1 MSNLH
6 HDNNYTVAELTKK
19 VASKLTD
26 LGLRLTTAES
36 CTGGKLSVALCAE
49 ENTAEFYDVGL
60 VVFSDGAKE
69 RILGVRPETLER
81 YTAVSEQTVTEMARP
96 GILEI
101 AQAVSVLPS
110 AVMPGQKGATM
121 ARPAGT
127 VCFAWNLRGHT
138 ETRTVL
144 FSGDCQDVVEKA
156 VQYSLS
162 ELVTRLSGWDN
173 E

>member
-6 HDNNYTVAELTKK
+6 HDNTYTVAELTKK

-81 YTAVSEQTVTEMARP
+81 YTAVSEQTVTEMAAR
-96 GILEI
+96 ILEI
-101 AQAVSVLPS
+101 AQADVSIAISGYAGPEGGDDGT
-110 AVMPGQKGATM
+110 A
-121 ARPAGT
+121 AGT

>member
-6 HDNNYTVAELTKK
+6 HDNNYTVADLTKK

-81 YTAVSEQTVTEMARP
+81 YTAVSEQTVTEMAAR
-96 GILEI
+96 ILEI
-101 AQAVSVLPS
+101 AQADVSIAISGYAGPEGGDDGT
-110 AVMPGQKGATM
+110 A
-121 ARPAGT
+121 AGT

>member
-81 YTAVSEQTVTEMARP
+81 YTAVSEQTVTEMAAR
-96 GILEI
+96 ILEI
-101 AQAVSVLPS
+101 AQADVSIAISGYAGPEGGDDGT
-110 AVMPGQKGATM
+110 A
-121 ARPAGT
+121 AGT

-144 FSGDCQDVVEKA
+144 FSGDCQVVVEKA

-162 ELVTRLSGWDN
+162 ELVTRLSDWDN

>member
-81 YTAVSEQTVTEMARP
+81 YTAVSEQTVAEMAAR
-96 GILEI
+96 ILEI
-101 AQAVSVLPS
+101 AQADVSIAISGYAGPEGGDDGT
-110 AVMPGQKGATM
+110 A
-121 ARPAGT
+121 AGT

>member
-36 CTGGKLSVALCAE
+36 CTCGKLSVALCAE

-81 YTAVSEQTVTEMARP
+81 YTAVSEQTVTEMAAR
-96 GILEI
+96 ILEI
-101 AQAVSVLPS
+101 AQADVSIAISGYAGPEGGDDGT
-110 AVMPGQKGATM
+110 A
-121 ARPAGT
+121 AGT

-162 ELVTRLSGWDN
+162 ELVTRLSDWDN

>member
-1 MSNLH
+1 MSNLQ

-81 YTAVSEQTVTEMARP
+81 YTAVSEQTVTEMAAR
-96 GILEI
+96 ILEI
-101 AQAVSVLPS
+101 AQADVSIAISGYAGPEGGDDGT
-110 AVMPGQKGATM
+110 A
-121 ARPAGT
+121 AGT

>member
-81 YTAVSEQTVTEMARP
+81 YTAVSEQTVTEMAAR
-96 GILEI
+96 ILEI
-101 AQAVSVLPS
+101 AQADVSIAISCYAGPEGGDDGT
-110 AVMPGQKGATM
+110 A
-121 ARPAGT
+121 AGT

-162 ELVTRLSGWDN
+162 ELVTRLSG
-173 E
+173 

>member
-26 LGLRLTTAES
+26 LRLRLTTAES

-81 YTAVSEQTVTEMARP
+81 YTAVSEQTVTEMAAR
-96 GILEI
+96 ILEI
-101 AQAVSVLPS
+101 AQADVSIAISGYAGPEGGDDGT
-110 AVMPGQKGATM
+110 A
-121 ARPAGT
+121 AGT

>member
-81 YTAVSEQTVTEMARP
+81 YTAVSEQTVTEMAAR
-96 GILEI
+96 ILEI
-101 AQAVSVLPS
+101 AQADVSIAISGYAGPEGGDDGTAGRDRLLRLEPSRTHGNPYRPVFRRLP
-110 AVMPGQKGATM
+110 GCG
-121 ARPAGT
+121 
-127 VCFAWNLRGHT
+127 
-138 ETRTVL
+138 
-144 FSGDCQDVVEKA
+144 
-156 VQYSLS
+156 
-162 ELVTRLSGWDN
+162 
-173 E
+173 

>member
-1 MSNLH
+1 M
-6 HDNNYTVAELTKK
+6 
-19 VASKLTD
+19 
-26 LGLRLTTAES
+26 
-36 CTGGKLSVALCAE
+36 
-49 ENTAEFYDVGL
+49 
-60 VVFSDGAKE
+60 FSDGAKE

-81 YTAVSEQTVTEMARP
+81 YTAVSEQTVTEMAAR
-96 GILEI
+96 ILEI
-101 AQAVSVLPS
+101 AQADVSIAISGYAGPEGGDDGT
-110 AVMPGQKGATM
+110 A
-121 ARPAGT
+121 AGT

>member
-81 YTAVSEQTVTEMARP
+81 YTAVSEQTVTEMAAR
-96 GILEI
+96 ILEI
-101 AQAVSVLPS
+101 AQADVSIAISGYAGPEGGDDGT
-110 AVMPGQKGATM
+110 A
-121 ARPAGT
+121 AGT

-173 E
+173 V

>member
-49 ENTAEFYDVGL
+49 DNTAEFYDVGL

-81 YTAVSEQTVTEMARP
+81 YTAVSEQTVTEMAAR
-96 GILEI
+96 ILEI
-101 AQAVSVLPS
+101 AQADVSIAISGYAGPEGGDDGT
-110 AVMPGQKGATM
+110 A
-121 ARPAGT
+121 AGT

-138 ETRTVL
+138 ETRTLL

>member
-81 YTAVSEQTVTEMARP
+81 YTAVSEQTVTEMAAR
-96 GILEI
+96 ILEI
-101 AQAVSVLPS
+101 AQADVSIAISGYAGPEGGDDGT
-110 AVMPGQKGATM
+110 A
-121 ARPAGT
+121 AGT

>member
-81 YTAVSEQTVTEMARP
+81 YTAVSEQTVTEMAAR
-96 GILEI
+96 ILEI
-101 AQAVSVLPS
+101 AQADVSIAISGYTGPEGGDDGT
-110 AVMPGQKGATM
+110 A
-121 ARPAGT
+121 AGT

>member
-81 YTAVSEQTVTEMARP
+81 YTAVSEQTVTEMAAR
-96 GILEI
+96 ILEI
-101 AQAVSVLPS
+101 AQADVSIAISGYAGPEGGDDGT
-110 AVMPGQKGATM
+110 A
-121 ARPAGT
+121 AGT

-156 VQYSLS
+156 VQHSLS

>member
-49 ENTAEFYDVGL
+49 ENTAEFYDIGL

-81 YTAVSEQTVTEMARP
+81 YTAVSEQTVTEMAAR
-96 GILEI
+96 ILEI
-101 AQAVSVLPS
+101 AQADVSIAISGYAGPEGGDDGT
-110 AVMPGQKGATM
+110 A
-121 ARPAGT
+121 AGT

>member
-49 ENTAEFYDVGL
+49 ENTAEFYDVSL

-81 YTAVSEQTVTEMARP
+81 YTAVSEQTVTEMAAR
-96 GILEI
+96 ILEI
-101 AQAVSVLPS
+101 AQADVSIAISGYAGPEGGDDGT
-110 AVMPGQKGATM
+110 A
-121 ARPAGT
+121 AGT

>member
-69 RILGVRPETLER
+69 RILGVRPDTLER
-81 YTAVSEQTVTEMARP
+81 YTAVSEQTVTEMAAR
-96 GILEI
+96 ILEI
-101 AQAVSVLPS
+101 AQADVSIAISGYAGPEGGDDGT
-110 AVMPGQKGATM
+110 A
-121 ARPAGT
+121 AGT

-162 ELVTRLSGWDN
+162 ELVTRL
-173 E
+173 

>member
-81 YTAVSEQTVTEMARP
+81 YTAVSEQTVTEMAAR
-96 GILEI
+96 ILEI
-101 AQAVSVLPS
+101 AQANVSIAISGYAGPEGGDDGT
-110 AVMPGQKGATM
+110 A
-121 ARPAGT
+121 AGT

>member
-6 HDNNYTVAELTKK
+6 HDNTYTVAELTKK

-81 YTAVSEQTVTEMARP
+81 YTAVSEQTVTEMAAR
-96 GILEI
+96 ILEI
-101 AQAVSVLPS
+101 AQADVSIAISGYAGPEGGDDGT
-110 AVMPGQKGATM
+110 A
-121 ARPAGT
+121 AGT

-144 FSGDCQDVVEKA
+144 FSGDCQDVVEKT